1 MSGRSQVKV
10 LEKPDDWWTWNAYI
24 TSLAE
29 TLWSARYT
37 PGREALPRSA
47 DSTDPSI
54 DSSYQQ
60 ARSAPV
66 EPQLALGR
74 PQTTEPIRWI
84 IKCYN
89 PPPPPPKRPPAKTTE
104 VGLALYT
111 EEVSIYKEEKE
122 QYRLDRLGLAFLDM
136 DINSLNNIPS
146 LFSQ

>member
-54 DSSYQQ
+54 DSSHQQ

-66 EPQLALGR
+66 EPQLREAPNDRANQMDHQMLQPPQR
-74 PQTTEPIRWI
+74 PQ
-84 IKCYN
+84 
-89 PPPPPPKRPPAKTTE
+89 
-104 VGLALYT
+104 
-111 EEVSIYKEEKE
+111 
-122 QYRLDRLGLAFLDM
+122 QRLLKSD
-136 DINSLNNIPS
+136 
-146 LFSQ
+146 

>member
-84 IKCYN
+84 IKCS
-89 PPPPPPKRPPAKTTE
+89 KGGGGARPGGPA
-104 VGLALYT
+104 GRR
-111 EEVSIYKEEKE
+111 E
-122 QYRLDRLGLAFLDM
+122 QGDQAGGEML
-136 DINSLNNIPS
+136 
-146 LFSQ
+146 